1 MVVRKMIL
9 VLHKKK
15 LLRCFA
21 LILCIVFLSGGI
33 YRGFAQESKGEKEDF
48 IKWVDFNVTSDA
60 MEKAMKLD
68 IASQEEEIKLHWIE
82 LLAYVAAKNG
92 GDFKNFK
99 TKELDTVANLLREG
113 KTIEELTDK
122 LKYYSYYY
130 EAYEAVLAEFVG
142 EYEIEVKDDTAE
154 NGKRWETKYGLKAFL
169 PIAKGFPYQD
179 YDDFGSSRTYGYQRR
194 HLGHDMMGAVGTP
207 VIAVE
212 GGTSECLGWNQY
224 GGWRIGIRSFDQKR
238 YYYYAHLRQN
248 FPYRKDLQEGSVVK
262 AGDVI
267 GYLGRTGYSTKEN
280 VNNIQQP
287 HLHFG
292 LQLIFDESQ
301 KEGDKEIWIDVYQ
314 IVKLLTK
321 NRSETL
327 KNQETKDY
335 YRVYDIKE
343 VTEENTMQGAAE

>member
-99 TKELDTVANLLREG
+99 TKKLDTVANLLREG

-212 GGTSECLGWNQY
+212 GGTIECLGWNQY

>member
-1 MVVRKMIL
+1 MIL

-15 LLRCFA
+15 LLRRIA
-21 LILCIVFLSGGI
+21 LVLCIVFLSGGI
-33 YRGFAQESKGEKEDF
+33 YRSFAQENQEEAKDY
-48 IKWVDFNVTSDA
+48 IQWVDFNVTYEALD
-60 MEKAMKLD
+60 KAMQLD
-68 IASQEEEIKLHWIE
+68 IASQQEEIKLDWIE
-82 LLAYVAAKNG
+82 LLAYVTAKNG
-92 GDFKNFK
+92 GNFDNFK
-99 TKELDTVANLLREG
+99 TKELDSVANLLREG
-113 KTIEELTDK
+113 KTMEELTEN
-122 LKYYSYYY
+122 LKYYSYYL

-142 EYEIEVKDDTAE
+142 EYEIEVKDETAE

-179 YDDFGSSRTYGYQRR
+179 YDDFGNSRSYGYQRR

-207 VIAVE
+207 IVAVE
-212 GGTSECLGWNQY
+212 GGVVECLGWNQY

-248 FPYRKDLQEGSVVK
+248 FPYRKDLKEGSIVK

-292 LQLIFDESQ
+292 MQLIFDESQ
-301 KEGDKEIWIDVYQ
+301 KEGSKEIWIDVYQ
-314 IVKLLTK
+314 IVKLLSK
-321 NRSETL
+321 NQSETV
-327 KNQETKDY
+327 KNPETKDY
-335 YRVYDIKE
+335 YRVYDIKDPNQAGIE
-343 VTEENTMQGAAE
+343 